1 MRFTITPMTAIR
13 EITASDAK
21 TRLGELLASLPG
33 EGAVTITRN
42 GRPVGVLTPIGPA
55 ADESQNSLQL
65 ELLLGL
71 YAKGSVTWRELS
83 RSTGLA
89 YGEVLV
95 ELGKRGLS
103 LPLVAPKRRP
113 EQEALFERALR
124 GGE

>member
-1 MRFTITPMTAIR
+1 MSAVR

-21 TRLGELLASLPG
+21 NRLGELLASLPA

-42 GRPVGVLTPIGPA
+42 GRPVGVLAPVAPA
-55 ADESQNSLQL
+55 AGAESQNSLQL

-95 ELGKRGLS
+95 ELGRRGLS
-103 LPLVAPKRRP
+103 LPRVSPKRRP
-113 EQEALFERALR
+113 EQDALFERALR

>member
-1 MRFTITPMTAIR
+1 MSIR

-33 EGAVTITRN
+33 EGPVTITRN
-42 GRPVGVLTPIGPA
+42 GRAVGILTPA
-55 ADESQNSLQL
+55 APSAGAASQNRLQL

-71 YAKGSVTWRELS
+71 YAKGTLTWRELS

-89 YGEVLV
+89 YGEVLI
-95 ELGKRGLS
+95 ELGKRGLA
-103 LPLVAPKRRP
+103 LPRVSPKRRP
-113 EQEALFERALR
+113 EQDALFERALSG

>member
-1 MRFTITPMTAIR
+1 MKALR

-42 GRPVGVLTPIGPA
+42 GRAVGVLTAAGPSA
-55 ADESQNSLQL
+55 GAESQNRLQL
-65 ELLLGL
+65 ELILGL
-71 YAKGSVTWRELS
+71 YAKGTVTWAELA

-95 ELGKRGLS
+95 ELGKRGLP
-103 LPLVAPKRRP
+103 LPRVSPKRRP
-113 EQEALFERALR
+113 EQDALFEQALS
-124 GGE
+124 GGK